1 MLAAGPLA
9 PPWAIFPMA
18 LVTMVI
24 LAAHLA
30 GLARAEMPESRRRI
44 RRINGWLMM
53 FLVIALACAAGLPA
67 SQRTFVMLWLIVAG
81 LTGLV
86 LIIAW
91 MDAVN
96 TLRLHRRDRARLRAH
111 MRDLLARRAGRAAP
125 ESAEAPPSPLHRHHG
140 NG

>member
-9 PPWAIFPMA
+9 PPWAVFPMA
-18 LVTMVI
+18 LMTMVI

-67 SQRTFVMLWLIVAG
+67 THRTFVMLWLIVAG

-91 MDAVN
+91 MDALN
-96 TLRLHRRDRARLRAH
+96 TLRLHRRARAHLQRH
-111 MRDLLARRAGRAAP
+111 MRDLIARRAASAP
-125 ESAEAPPSPLHRHHG
+125 AEPPPSPLHGHHG